1 MSHCGE
7 CGQPVH
13 PHQMTCGSC
22 GVSLRMNPPAREPS
36 SDPHDGEPSGPG
48 GSRTEGQGGR
58 PSLSTEGPAFE
69 KPDESEVFTLDDPLD
84 TTPQAA
90 PGPAA
95 QPTPLEDEIA
105 GPSVASLPGDSER
118 LLRRRRRRPRPNRP
132 APAGSSAFLSRAWA
146 LVVDAMVLA
155 LASMTLPPLARLGIR
170 IAEAVSG
177 STELYDDV
185 LTDQLT
191 TIGQIALVAGY
202 FVVLHADEQTIG
214 KKLMGL
220 HVVRPDGEPLD
231 PLQSLAR
238 LCGYAFSLMPL
249 GFGFL
254 LAAFKPY
261 RALHDYLVGSI
272 VVRTRDIPQPE
283 GEDPDP

>member
-1 MSHCGE
+1 MSRCGE

-22 GVSLRMNPPAREPS
+22 GASLRVDRPPASPYDPPDEVTDEVTDEP
-36 SDPHDGEPSGPG
+36 PHEPY
-48 GSRTEGQGGR
+48 Q
-58 PSLSTEGPAFE
+58 STDEPPTPTFE
-69 KPDESEVFTLDDPLD
+69 KPDESEAFTLDDPL
-84 TTPQAA
+84 
-90 PGPAA
+90 GPAPDPIA
-95 QPTPLEDEIA
+95 PHVPTPTPLEDEIA
-105 GPSVASLPGDSER
+105 GPSVTSLPGDPER
-118 LLRRRRRRPRPNRP
+118 TIRRRRRRPRPTGP

-155 LASMTLPPLARLGIR
+155 LASMTLPSLAWIGIR
-170 IAEAVSG
+170 LAEAVSG
-177 STELYDDV
+177 TTELYDDV

-191 TIGQIALVAGY
+191 FIGQGALIAGY
-202 FVVLHADEQTIG
+202 FVFLHADEQTIG

-220 HVVRPDGEPLD
+220 HVVRPNGEPLD

-238 LCGYAFSLMPL
+238 LCGYAFSLLPL

-272 VVRTRDIPQPE
+272 VVRTRDIPHPE
-283 GEDPDP
+283 GEDPSP